1 MSDTRVLRWRTQDYN
16 TRRHLHV
23 SKRYTHPLRP
33 LGQTNLICCF
43 SSAPAS
49 TSNTPLQLS
58 LLPFASDTPPIN
70 AINNHVMS
78 RETSLM
84 ASAHGHLNNEV
95 MNNNRPPA
103 PKFRKWLMRNNKSS
117 LSGLIYS
124 LCECIMSIIRWLVVQ
139 EVCSRFEFARHLARP
154 PPFYMRMQTRR
165 LPMNIPLLLCYT
177 VNVLYSQPIRLR
189 LGFGAG

>member
-1 MSDTRVLRWRTQDYN
+1 MLIWHCWTSEALLAT
-16 TRRHLHV
+16 
-23 SKRYTHPLRP
+23 KRYDKHKRA

-49 TSNTPLQLS
+49 TSNTPNTPLQLS
-58 LLPFASDTPPIN
+58 LLPFASGTPPIN

-117 LSGLIYS
+117 LSGLTHAVHVTQ
-124 LCECIMSIIRWLVVQ
+124 CK
-139 EVCSRFEFARHLARP
+139 FE
-154 PPFYMRMQTRR
+154 
-165 LPMNIPLLLCYT
+165 
-177 VNVLYSQPIRLR
+177 SSK
-189 LGFGAG
+189 

>member
-1 MSDTRVLRWRTQDYN
+1 MDEHIDTIRVALSRRVKSTISLSRTA
-16 TRRHLHV
+16 TCR
-23 SKRYTHPLRP
+23 SS

-58 LLPFASDTPPIN
+58 LLPLASGTPPIN

-117 LSGLIYS
+117 LSGLIHVGLQYKRDEGLALIS
-124 LCECIMSIIRWLVVQ
+124 RHASSPVYIHLPNIYRIVVCNNAEPRKKYYIVLC
-139 EVCSRFEFARHLARP
+139 
-154 PPFYMRMQTRR
+154 
-165 LPMNIPLLLCYT
+165 
-177 VNVLYSQPIRLR
+177 
-189 LGFGAG
+189 

>member
-1 MSDTRVLRWRTQDYN
+1 MPFSEMRDTT
-16 TRRHLHV
+16 
-23 SKRYTHPLRP
+23 

-58 LLPFASDTPPIN
+58 LLPFASGTPPIN

-117 LSGLIYS
+117 LSGL
-124 LCECIMSIIRWLVVQ
+124 MLVNRDPIAHQYLVQ
-139 EVCSRFEFARHLARP
+139 KVAVQCKGE
-154 PPFYMRMQTRR
+154 
-165 LPMNIPLLLCYT
+165 ILLLFWG
-177 VNVLYSQPIRLR
+177 VSVVLI
-189 LGFGAG
+189 

>member
-1 MSDTRVLRWRTQDYN
+1 MAILAALPLLRLSRHGTSFTGSKGRVGGCISIGAGGIPHQKLA
-16 TRRHLHV
+16 V
-23 SKRYTHPLRP
+23 FP
-33 LGQTNLICCF
+33 LGQTNLICFF

-49 TSNTPLQLS
+49 ASNTPLQLS
-58 LLPFASDTPPIN
+58 LLPFASGTPPIN

-117 LSGLIYS
+117 LSGLMYIIIHKICHIYNY
-124 LCECIMSIIRWLVVQ
+124 I
-139 EVCSRFEFARHLARP
+139 
-154 PPFYMRMQTRR
+154 
-165 LPMNIPLLLCYT
+165 
-177 VNVLYSQPIRLR
+177 
-189 LGFGAG
+189 

>member
-1 MSDTRVLRWRTQDYN
+1 MWKQIL
-16 TRRHLHV
+16 LHG
-23 SKRYTHPLRP
+23 L

-70 AINNHVMS
+70 AINNNVMS

-117 LSGLIYS
+117 LSGL
-124 LCECIMSIIRWLVVQ
+124 
-139 EVCSRFEFARHLARP
+139 
-154 PPFYMRMQTRR
+154 MQ
-165 LPMNIPLLLCYT
+165 
-177 VNVLYSQPIRLR
+177 NVLTANLYIGIMRHHGCCDISCEIPSIFWSVAT
-189 LGFGAG
+189 GV

>member
-1 MSDTRVLRWRTQDYN
+1 MMIRKEKLIS
-16 TRRHLHV
+16 
-23 SKRYTHPLRP
+23 

-58 LLPFASDTPPIN
+58 LLPFASGTPPIN
-70 AINNHVMS
+70 AINNHMMS

-117 LSGLIYS
+117 LSGLILILLILLIGYLS
-124 LCECIMSIIRWLVVQ
+124 LAKL
-139 EVCSRFEFARHLARP
+139 
-154 PPFYMRMQTRR
+154 
-165 LPMNIPLLLCYT
+165 
-177 VNVLYSQPIRLR
+177 
-189 LGFGAG
+189 

>member
-1 MSDTRVLRWRTQDYN
+1 MFLR
-16 TRRHLHV
+16 V
-23 SKRYTHPLRP
+23 SKYPPNVIFHNAKCNRLNELAQ

-58 LLPFASDTPPIN
+58 LLPFASGTPPIN

-84 ASAHGHLNNEV
+84 ASAHCHLNNEV

-117 LSGLIYS
+117 LSGLMLNC
-124 LCECIMSIIRWLVVQ
+124 LCR
-139 EVCSRFEFARHLARP
+139 
-154 PPFYMRMQTRR
+154 TRVR
-165 LPMNIPLLLCYT
+165 SPNAVALSSNYIEIL
-177 VNVLYSQPIRLR
+177 N
-189 LGFGAG
+189 

>member
-1 MSDTRVLRWRTQDYN
+1 MGRRTYHYYSRQPFLQPHAPFMLSILPIMPGAP
-16 TRRHLHV
+16 RA
-23 SKRYTHPLRP
+23 PLFP

-117 LSGLIYS
+117 LSGLI
-124 LCECIMSIIRWLVVQ
+124 LC
-139 EVCSRFEFARHLARP
+139 RHI
-154 PPFYMRMQTRR
+154 RR
-165 LPMNIPLLLCYT
+165 LPRT
-177 VNVLYSQPIRLR
+177 LYFSAFHYYCITTHVKGKFPSTLFRKLI
-189 LGFGAG
+189 GIFNK

>member
-1 MSDTRVLRWRTQDYN
+1 MTCNVAVDECLHFSTIMLLTVLHYASICSYAST
-16 TRRHLHV
+16 L
-23 SKRYTHPLRP
+23 L

-58 LLPFASDTPPIN
+58 LLPFAAGTPPIN

-117 LSGLIYS
+117 LSGLM
-124 LCECIMSIIRWLVVQ
+124 LKIMP
-139 EVCSRFEFARHLARP
+139 A
-154 PPFYMRMQTRR
+154 
-165 LPMNIPLLLCYT
+165 
-177 VNVLYSQPIRLR
+177 
-189 LGFGAG
+189 

>member
-1 MSDTRVLRWRTQDYN
+1 MEEVGERESNVHVYTSYDSLRR
-16 TRRHLHV
+16 
-23 SKRYTHPLRP
+23 

-58 LLPFASDTPPIN
+58 LLPFASGTPPIN

-117 LSGLIYS
+117 LSGLTIVLMPQTS
-124 LCECIMSIIRWLVVQ
+124 SMHRAGIMHGS
-139 EVCSRFEFARHLARP
+139 SMFAFTSALYASNARTKK
-154 PPFYMRMQTRR
+154 YK
-165 LPMNIPLLLCYT
+165 LN
-177 VNVLYSQPIRLR
+177 
-189 LGFGAG
+189 

>member
-1 MSDTRVLRWRTQDYN
+1 MF
-16 TRRHLHV
+16 
-23 SKRYTHPLRP
+23 P

-58 LLPFASDTPPIN
+58 LLPFASGTPPIN
-70 AINNHVMS
+70 PINNHVMS

-117 LSGLIYS
+117 LSGLICGIAGKSANAQDLHRGVLCQRTWHKS
-124 LCECIMSIIRWLVVQ
+124 LSCCNSK
-139 EVCSRFEFARHLARP
+139 ARLA
-154 PPFYMRMQTRR
+154 
-165 LPMNIPLLLCYT
+165 
-177 VNVLYSQPIRLR
+177 
-189 LGFGAG
+189 

>member
-1 MSDTRVLRWRTQDYN
+1 MTLGWARAGNGNFIEDSYYFPSSHIFAVMNFLV
-16 TRRHLHV
+16 HSIIFHMV
-23 SKRYTHPLRP
+23 SSRACACEYP

-58 LLPFASDTPPIN
+58 LLPFASGTPPIN

-117 LSGLIYS
+117 LSGLIGVGS
-124 LCECIMSIIRWLVVQ
+124 LLY
-139 EVCSRFEFARHLARP
+139 RP
-154 PPFYMRMQTRR
+154 
-165 LPMNIPLLLCYT
+165 C
-177 VNVLYSQPIRLR
+177 
-189 LGFGAG
+189 

>member
-1 MSDTRVLRWRTQDYN
+1 MCN
-16 TRRHLHV
+16 EARRCKSLVQWFHI
-23 SKRYTHPLRP
+23 SEPT

-58 LLPFASDTPPIN
+58 LLPFASGTPPIN

-103 PKFRKWLMRNNKSS
+103 PKFRKWLMRNNKSR
-117 LSGLIYS
+117 LSGLMHWYIPVLLTLSAHARREGYCS
-124 LCECIMSIIRWLVVQ
+124 CHVY
-139 EVCSRFEFARHLARP
+139 VCMCVRSNLP
-154 PPFYMRMQTRR
+154 PHTLESQTRYQR
-165 LPMNIPLLLCYT
+165 IHRNTGTI
-177 VNVLYSQPIRLR
+177 LYFANFAKNGSFKSYGVICSPR
-189 LGFGAG
+189 AAPAS

>member
-1 MSDTRVLRWRTQDYN
+1 MYICCIIEAT
-16 TRRHLHV
+16 
-23 SKRYTHPLRP
+23 

-58 LLPFASDTPPIN
+58 LLPFASGTPPIN

-117 LSGLIYS
+117 LSGLNFKNNKH
-124 LCECIMSIIRWLVVQ
+124 VV
-139 EVCSRFEFARHLARP
+139 EKGGFEPPEP
-154 PPFYMRMQTRR
+154 PPPLGSSPALPSQTMGAIEHGSSAR
-165 LPMNIPLLLCYT
+165 YT
-177 VNVLYSQPIRLR
+177 NNYFIRKRLR
-189 LGFGAG
+189 CAV